1 MNLRKNMQNIG
12 VKGLLL
18 LVLGYAAQLWA
29 DGNTPEQLM
38 GQWLNLEMQKGSL
51 QSNWNR
57 SRDNLEQRFILLDAE
72 QKRLKEVLSQR
83 TQANGEVDQRRLTLL
98 QAQEKLEQDQAQLD
112 GQLKKYLQRAQ
123 LIQPRLPPPLRA
135 QWNEKLA
142 LVAQEN
148 ASASERLEHLLSL
161 FKQFDEFNQRVA
173 LHIGALDIP
182 DANQQMQ
189 PILTSQI
196 YLGASQGW
204 YVSDDGK
211 SYGFGRSTSTGW
223 KWWHGA
229 AAEQELGRPLSADAI
244 MRVRRILENPTT
256 AEFVAL
262 PVKIA
267 Q

>member
-1 MNLRKNMQNIG
+1 MQFLRVKNNLSKI
-12 VKGLLL
+12 LFFALCASAPW
-18 LVLGYAAQLWA
+18 VLAESSS
-29 DGNTPEQLM
+29 PEQLM
-38 GQWLNLEMQKGSL
+38 GQWLNLEMQKGAL

-57 SRDNLEQRFILLDAE
+57 SRDNLEQRFTLLDAE

-83 TQANGEVDQRRLTLL
+83 TVATTEVDQRRLELL
-98 QAQEKLEQDQAQLD
+98 KRQEQLEQDQAQLD

-123 LIQPRLPPPLRA
+123 LIQPRLPPPLSA
-135 QWNEKLA
+135 QWTEKLA
-142 LVAQEN
+142 LLAQEN
-148 ASASERLEHLLSL
+148 ASASERLEHLLGL

-182 DANQQMQ
+182 AADQHAQ

-196 YLGASQGW
+196 YLGVSQGW

-211 SYGFGRSTSTGW
+211 AYGFGRPTSTGW

-229 AAEQELGRPLSADAI
+229 EAEKELGRPLSGAAI
-244 MRVRRILENPTT
+244 LRVRHILENPTT
-256 AEFVAL
+256 AEFVSL